1 MPLGDRKIFKRD
13 RCVVCLL
20 FCNSFVSKC
29 FVPRSKEMIVC
40 LNGSLITVYAI
51 GHNLLQGGTVGA
63 GTESDLGAKHT

>member
-1 MPLGDRKIFKRD
+1 
-13 RCVVCLL
+13 
-20 FCNSFVSKC
+20 
-29 FVPRSKEMIVC
+29 MIVC